1 MFKGAH
7 RSAGVVER
15 MVSAARGNGELSRGA
30 ASSNVLTGSSHG
42 ELLVVVMEKP
52 RLRRLRWFW
61 CGLGKGWRANGLEG
75 GNSFSPFHNY
85 LYWNVTLWSVVAP
98 YGTTHASFMVDFPPP
113 IGRWAFS
120 SLHYSVL
127 FLALK
132 NISHN
137 LLAGGNF
144 LAYIN
149 FYVSSASCVVHEIGE
164 SFSLSL
170 KVSKDHKLSPSWWLR
185 SMLEITLENATND
198 MYCKYTNNMCHFL

>member
-15 MVSAARGNGELSRGA
+15 MVSAAGEIGELSRGA
-30 ASSNVLTGSSHG
+30 ASSNVLPGSSHG

-98 YGTTHASFMVDFPPP
+98 YGTTHASFMVGFPPP
-113 IGRWAFS
+113 IGRWEFTS
-120 SLHYSVL
+120 SYY
-127 FLALK
+127 FLLK
-132 NISHN
+132 KISHN

-149 FYVSSASCVVHEIGE
+149 SYVSSAFCVVHEIGE
-164 SFSLSL
+164 
-170 KVSKDHKLSPSWWLR
+170 
-185 SMLEITLENATND
+185 
-198 MYCKYTNNMCHFL
+198 